1 MEYRKMG
8 KTGLQLSTLS
18 FGSWV
23 TFHKQINDGI
33 ADELMGIA
41 YDAGINFFDNAEVY
55 AAGESEKMMGRVLSN
70 KKWDRTSIVLS
81 SKAYFGW
88 RGKANK
94 PNQTGLSRKHL
105 TEACHEALIRLQ
117 TDYLDLYYCHR
128 PDKTTPI
135 EEVVQTMNTLIQQGK
150 ILYWGT
156 SEWSGVEIMEA
167 HRVAAAQHLIGPSVE
182 QPQYNLFER
191 VKMENEYL
199 EIFKNVGMGTTI
211 WSPLAAGLLTGKYND
226 GIPEGSR
233 FQLEGFEWLRDRW
246 LMQDRIKKVQL
257 LGAMAK
263 ALKVSTASLSIAWC
277 IKNPNV
283 STAILGATNKAQ
295 LVDNLTAIDTAAL
308 LTAEMMEQI
317 ENIVETKP
325 KLPEW

>member
-55 AAGESEKMMGRVLSN
+55 AAGESEKMMGRVLS
-70 KKWDRTSIVLS
+70 KKNWDRTSIVLS

-105 TEACHEALIRLQ
+105 TEACHEALKRLA

-191 VKMENEYL
+191 GKMENEYL
-199 EIFKNVGMGTTI
+199 EIFKNLGMGTTI
-211 WSPLAAGLLTGKYND
+211 WSPLASGLLTGKYND

-233 FQLEGFEWLRDRW
+233 FQLEGFEWLRDRL
-246 LMQDRIKKVQL
+246 LMQDSIKKVQQ
-257 LGAMAK
+257 LGVLAK

-308 LTAEMMEQI
+308 LTAEIMEQI
-317 ENIVETKP
+317 EGIVETKP

>member
-41 YDAGINFFDNAEVY
+41 YDAGVNFFDNAEVY

-105 TEACHEALIRLQ
+105 TEACHEALKRLE

-167 HRVAAAQHLIGPSVE
+167 HRVAAAEHLIGPSVE

-191 VKMENEYL
+191 AKMENEYL

>member
-1 MEYRKMG
+1 MEYRYMG

-23 TFHKQINDGI
+23 TFHKQIDDKV

-41 YDAGINFFDNAEVY
+41 YEQGVNFFDNAEVY
-55 AAGESEKMMGRVLSN
+55 AAGESEKMMGRVLS
-70 KKWDRTSIVLS
+70 KKNWDRTSIVLS

-88 RGKANK
+88 RGKQNK

-105 TEACHEALIRLQ
+105 TEACHEALQRLQ
-117 TDYLDLYYCHR
+117 TDYLDLYFCHR
-128 PDKTTPI
+128 PDKKMPI
-135 EEVVQTMNTLIQQGK
+135 AEVVQTMNTLIQQGK

-167 HRVAAAQHLIGPSVE
+167 HRIAEAYRLIGPAME

-191 VKMENEYL
+191 SKVDAEYL
-199 EIFKNVGMGTTI
+199 EIYKNVGLGTTI

-233 FQLEGFEWLRDRW
+233 FQIEGFEWLRDRW
-246 LMQDRIKKVQL
+246 LMQEKINKVQQ
-257 LGAMAK
+257 LGAIAK

-283 STAILGATNKAQ
+283 TTAILGATSKAQ
-295 LVDNLTAIDTAAL
+295 LLDNLSALDTAAL
-308 LTAEMMEQI
+308 LTPEIMEQI
-317 ENIVETKP
+317 EGIVETKP
-325 KLPEW
+325 KLPEY

>member
-23 TFHKQINDGI
+23 TFHKQIDDRI
-33 ADELMGIA
+33 ADELMGVA
-41 YDAGINFFDNAEVY
+41 YDQGVNFFDNAEVY
-55 AAGESEKMMGRVLSN
+55 AAGESEKMMGRVLHQ

-81 SKAYFGW
+81 SKAFFGW
-88 RGKANK
+88 RGKENK

-105 TEACHEALIRLQ
+105 TEACHEALQRLQ
-117 TDYLDLYYCHR
+117 TDYLDLYFCHR
-128 PDKTTPI
+128 PDKNTPI
-135 EEVVQTMNTLIQQGK
+135 SEVVQTMNTLIQQGK

-167 HRVAAAQHLIGPSVE
+167 HRIADSYRLIGPSME
-182 QPQYNLFER
+182 QPQYNMFER
-191 VKMENEYL
+191 HKVENDFL
-199 EIFKNVGMGTTI
+199 EIYKNVGLGTTI

-226 GIPEGSR
+226 GIPDGSR

-246 LMQDRIKKVQL
+246 IMQDKIKKVQQL
-257 LGAMAK
+257 AALAK

-277 IKNPNV
+277 IKNLNV
-283 STAILGATNKAQ
+283 STAILGATSKAQ
-295 LVDNLTAIDTAAL
+295 LLDNLTALDTAQL
-308 LTAEMMEQI
+308 LTPEIMEQI
-317 ENIVETKP
+317 ENIIETKP
-325 KLPEW
+325 KLADY

>member
-55 AAGESEKMMGRVLSN
+55 AAGESEKMMGRVLSK

-105 TEACHEALIRLQ
+105 TEACHEALKRLE

-191 VKMENEYL
+191 AKMENEYL
-199 EIFKNVGMGTTI
+199 EIFKNLGMGTTI
-211 WSPLAAGLLTGKYND
+211 WSPLASGLLTGKYND

>member
-23 TFHKQINDGI
+23 TFHKQINDSI

-41 YDAGINFFDNAEVY
+41 YDAGVNFFDNAEVY

-105 TEACHEALIRLQ
+105 TEACHEALKRLE

-191 VKMENEYL
+191 AKMENEYL

-246 LMQDRIKKVQL
+246 LMQNRIKKVQL